1 MYLFKRFNIIKLV
14 DKLSIELINNIKKD
28 DPIDNEQALVD
39 EIKPK
44 RIKRKKISDTIKINE
59 ITAKAFSYY
68 IFLVFFRLSIIVI

>member
-14 DKLSIELINNIKKD
+14 DKLSIELINNIKKEEI
-28 DPIDNEQALVD
+28 IDNEQAIIN
-39 EIKPK
+39 EQKPK
-44 RIKRKKISDTIKINE
+44 KNKRKKISDTIKINE